1 MILPARLPARR
12 RVPLPAPAC
21 QPPASS
27 PARARLPARRRVP
40 LRCARLPAAGG
51 SPCAAPACRPACQS
65 PCAAPACRPACQSP
79 CAAPA
84 CRPACQSPCAAPA
97 CQPPAGFPACAW
109 AARPP
114 PPPPAPRSALRGGWA
129 APKVGAECNKTP
141 SGRPCLGCPLPS
153 RRGVP
158 CLGFPLLSASR
169 WRAAPPPLRV
179 ARAPSL
185 AVKALRAPLRS
196 ALRPAPR
203 WRAPRACGLDSQAAR
218 ASGTVGGAA
227 KMGARWG

>member
-1 MILPARLPARR
+1 MILPARLPAPGQSPCPR
-12 RVPLPAPAC
+12 
-21 QPPASS
+21 PPAN
-27 PARARLPARRRVP
+27 RRRVP
-40 LRCARLPAAGG
+40 LRCAGLPAGLPAPGQV
-51 SPCAAPACRPACQS
+51 PCPRRPAS
-65 PCAAPACRPACQSP
+65 PRRVSLPAPGPR
-79 CAAPA
+79 AP
-84 CRPACQSPCAAPA
+84 P
-97 CQPPAGFPACAW
+97 
-109 AARPP
+109 RPP
-114 PPPPAPRSALRGGWA
+114 PLRAPRSAGGGPPRKLGRSATKPRRG
-129 APKVGAECNKTP
+129 
-141 SGRPCLGCPLPS
+141 CLPRLLFVA
-153 RRGVP
+153 RQGVP

-227 KMGARWG
+227 KMGALGLVCVRH